1 MFKKVL
7 ITSGPTIE
15 PIDPIRYISNRSS
28 GKTGFCIASEAI
40 NRNIEEIVF
49 ITGPTHFL
57 PEGCRCIQI
66 ETASEMRSKVHENLK
81 DAEVIIMAAAVS
93 DYRPLRYRSRKI
105 KKKAEKMLLE
115 LKKNPDILLEAGKRK
130 QKNQILIGFAAE
142 TENIFY
148 HARSKFK
155 RKKLDLLV
163 LNQISEKNPAFNMD
177 SNQVYF
183 MTSVNIEKL
192 PVMSKTDIAV
202 KLWDK
207 IFEIGAKKIGVD
219 Q

>member
-1 MFKKVL
+1 
-7 ITSGPTIE
+7 
-15 PIDPIRYISNRSS
+15 
-28 GKTGFCIASEAI
+28 
-40 NRNIEEIVF
+40 
-49 ITGPTHFL
+49 
-57 PEGCRCIQI
+57 
-66 ETASEMRSKVHENLK
+66 
-81 DAEVIIMAAAVS
+81 
-93 DYRPLRYRSRKI
+93 
-105 KKKAEKMLLE
+105 MLLE
-115 LKKNPDILLEAGKRK
+115 IKKNPDILLEAGKRK

-142 TENIFY
+142 TENIFF

-163 LNQISEKNPAFNMD
+163 LNQISEKNPAFNVD

-192 PVMSKTDIAV
+192 PVMSKTEIAV

-207 IFEIGAKKIGVD
+207 IFEIGSKKIEVD